1 LINFGRYETDVNS
14 LEYRKPFN
22 LKTLQTKRK
31 EKLLTSVAIVPVYA
45 GGGQNNGDL
54 GQGTVGQGE
63 LGDGNSPGDDAQGNQ
78 AD

>member
-1 LINFGRYETDVNS
+1 MKKVFKIMIS
-14 LEYRKPFN
+14 LA
-22 LKTLQTKRK
+22 
-31 EKLLTSVAIVPVYA
+31 LLTSVAIVPVYA